1 MSPSCRAEALRLPPT
16 FAAFRYHNY
25 RLWFAGQGFSLMGT
39 WMQSVAQGWVVY
51 QLTGSRFALGL
62 VSFMGTI
69 PTLFLMLPA
78 GVVAD
83 RVPKRYLL
91 LATQTALMLFAFV
104 LTGLAA
110 TGSLKFWHIALMA
123 FLSGIA
129 NSFDAPARQSLAVE
143 LVEDRRDLMNA
154 IALNSTMFNL
164 ARVVGPA
171 IGGIVLASLGPA
183 WCFGINGLS
192 FLAVIFA
199 LLAMNIKDVAYA
211 SSSEPLFRQLAD
223 GLRYIF
229 KNRVAQIIVLIVG
242 VSTLFGFSYST
253 LMPAY
258 AADILKVGERGL
270 GFLNTAVGIGALC
283 GSLLVASLSRLPRRG
298 WLMLTGS
305 ILFPSAL
312 LVFAFSRSYPLS
324 LLLLVLVGVGFVAQ
338 NSTGNTILQSVVPDE
353 LRGRVMAVFSF
364 MFFGM
369 TPFGS
374 LLAGSIAQAF
384 GPVAGVAF
392 GAGMNLLFSLTVLL
406 IVPEC
411 RSV

>member
-1 MSPSCRAEALRLPPT
+1 MSPCLKAAEIRLPPT
-16 FAAFRYHNY
+16 FASFRYRNY
-25 RLWFAGQGFSLMGT
+25 RLWFTGQGFSLMGT

-51 QLTGSRFALGL
+51 EITGSRFALGF
-62 VSFMGTI
+62 VSFVGTI

-78 GVVAD
+78 GVIAD
-83 RVPKRYLL
+83 RIPKRHLL
-91 LATQTALMLFAFV
+91 LATQIALMLLAFT

-110 TGSLKFWHIALMA
+110 TGALRFWHIALVA
-123 FLSGIA
+123 FLSGVA

-143 LVEDRRDLMNA
+143 LVEDRKDLMNA

-164 ARVVGPA
+164 ARVIGPA
-171 IGGIVLASLGPA
+171 IGGIVLAHLGPA

-199 LLAMNIKDVAYA
+199 LLAMNIEDVAYA
-211 SSSEPLFRQLAD
+211 SSAEPLFRQLAE
-223 GLRYIF
+223 GIRYIL

-258 AADILKVGERGL
+258 AADILKVGEKGL
-270 GFLNTAVGIGALC
+270 GFLNTAVGLGALS
-283 GSLLVASLSRLPRRG
+283 GSLLVASLSRLPRKG
-298 WLMLTGS
+298 WLLLAGS
-305 ILFPSAL
+305 LLFPGAL
-312 LVFAFSRSYPLS
+312 LIFAFSRSYLLS
-324 LLLLVLVGVGFVAQ
+324 LALLVLVGVGFVTQ
-338 NSTGNTILQSVVPDE
+338 NSTGNTILQSVVPDD

-392 GAGMNLLFSLTVLL
+392 GAGVNLLFSLMVLL
-406 IVPEC
+406 LVPAL

>member
-1 MSPSCRAEALRLPPT
+1 MTARCRTIRFRLPPT
-16 FAAFRYHNY
+16 FAAFRYRNY

-39 WMQSVAQGWVVY
+39 WMQWVAQSWVVY

-78 GVVAD
+78 GVIAD

-91 LATQTALMLFAFV
+91 LATQLALMIFAFT

-110 TGSLKFWHIALMA
+110 TGSLKFGHIALMA

-129 NSFDAPARQSLAVE
+129 NSFDAPARQALAVE

-171 IGGIVLASLGPA
+171 IGGIVLATLGPV

-199 LLAMNIKDVAYA
+199 LLSMKIKDVSYA
-211 SSSEPLFRQLAD
+211 PTSESIFIQLAE
-223 GLRYIF
+223 GFRYIL
-229 KNRVAQIIVLIVG
+229 KNRVAQITVIMVG

-258 AADILKVGERGL
+258 AADILKVGETGL

-283 GSLLVASLSRLPRRG
+283 GSLLVASLSRLPRKG
-298 WLMLTGS
+298 WLLLTGS

-312 LVFAFSRSYPLS
+312 LCFAFSRSYPLS
-324 LLLLVLVGVGFVAQ
+324 LALLVLVGIGFVTQ
-338 NSTGNTILQSVVPDE
+338 TSTSNTVLQSVVPDH

-374 LLAGSIAQAF
+374 LLAGSIAQYL
-384 GPVAGVAF
+384 GPVAGVAC
-392 GAGMNLLFSLTVLL
+392 GAGVNLLFALAILLAVPVL
-406 IVPEC
+406 

>member
-1 MSPSCRAEALRLPPT
+1 MSPCLKAAEIRVPPT
-16 FAAFRYHNY
+16 FASLRYRNY
-25 RLWFAGQGFSLMGT
+25 RLWFTGQGFSLMGT

-51 QLTGSRFALGL
+51 ELTGSRFALGF

-69 PTLFLMLPA
+69 PTLFFMLPA
-78 GVVAD
+78 GVIAD
-83 RVPKRYLL
+83 RIPKRHLL
-91 LATQTALMLFAFV
+91 LATQTALMLLAFT
-104 LTGLAA
+104 LAGLAA
-110 TGSLKFWHIALMA
+110 SGALQFWHIALVA

-143 LVEDRRDLMNA
+143 LVEDRKDLMNA

-183 WCFGINGLS
+183 WCFGLNGLS

-199 LLAMNIKDVAYA
+199 LLAMNIEDTAYA
-211 SSSEPLFRQLAD
+211 SSSEPLFRQLAE
-223 GLRYIF
+223 GLRYIL
-229 KNRVAQIIVLIVG
+229 KNRVAQMIVLIVG
-242 VSTLFGFSYST
+242 ISTLFGFSYST

-258 AADILKVGERGL
+258 AADILKVGEKGL
-270 GFLNTAVGIGALC
+270 GFLNTAVGLGALC
-283 GSLLVASLSRLPRRG
+283 GSLLVASLSRLPRKG
-298 WLMLTGS
+298 WLLLAGS
-305 ILFPSAL
+305 LLFPSAL
-312 LVFAFSRSYPLS
+312 LLFAFSRSYLFS
-324 LLLLVLVGVGFVAQ
+324 LAILVLVGVGFVTQ
-338 NSTGNTILQSVVPDE
+338 NSTGNTILQSVVPDN

-392 GAGMNLLFSLTVLL
+392 GAGVNLLFSLTVLL
-406 IVPEC
+406 LVPAM
-411 RSV
+411 RSI

>member
-1 MSPSCRAEALRLPPT
+1 MSPCLKAAEIRVPPT
-16 FAAFRYHNY
+16 FASLRYRNY
-25 RLWFAGQGFSLMGT
+25 RLWFTGQGFSLMGT

-51 QLTGSRFALGL
+51 ELTGSRFALGF

-69 PTLFLMLPA
+69 PTLFFMLPA
-78 GVVAD
+78 GVIAD
-83 RVPKRYLL
+83 RIPKRHLL
-91 LATQTALMLFAFV
+91 LATQITLMLLAFT
-104 LTGLAA
+104 LAGLAA
-110 TGSLKFWHIALMA
+110 SGVLQFWHIALVA

-143 LVEDRRDLMNA
+143 LVEDRKDLMNA

-183 WCFGINGLS
+183 WCFGLNGLS

-199 LLAMNIKDVAYA
+199 LLAMNIKDTAYA
-211 SSSEPLFRQLAD
+211 SSSEPLFRQLAE
-223 GLRYIF
+223 GLRYIL
-229 KNRVAQIIVLIVG
+229 KNRVAQMIVLIVG
-242 VSTLFGFSYST
+242 ISTLFGFSYST

-258 AADILKVGERGL
+258 AADILKVGEKGL
-270 GFLNTAVGIGALC
+270 GFLNTAVGLGALC
-283 GSLLVASLSRLPRRG
+283 GSLLVASLSRLPRKG
-298 WLMLTGS
+298 WLLLAGS
-305 ILFPSAL
+305 LLFPSAL
-312 LVFAFSRSYPLS
+312 LLFAFSRSYLFS
-324 LLLLVLVGVGFVAQ
+324 LAILVLVGVGFVTQ
-338 NSTGNTILQSVVPDE
+338 NSTGNTILQSVVPDN

-392 GAGMNLLFSLTVLL
+392 GAGVNLLFSLTVLL
-406 IVPEC
+406 LVPAM
-411 RSV
+411 RSI